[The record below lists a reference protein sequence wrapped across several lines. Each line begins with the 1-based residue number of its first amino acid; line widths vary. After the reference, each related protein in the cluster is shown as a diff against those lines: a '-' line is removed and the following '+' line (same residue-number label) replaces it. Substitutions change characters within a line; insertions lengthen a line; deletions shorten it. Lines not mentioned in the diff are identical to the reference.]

1 MPHKTITTKTDS
13 PSLSTLYSSPELA
26 PLYDP
31 ILDLIRA
38 AEYIDENNKSLE
50 FEIFQQVQKAK
61 QLLHHMELSK
71 TQSNQTLIQIASAIT
86 ANVQACIDIGLNLS
100 KLGQPALAKTFYELS
115 LDFRGCKILFLYRF
129 GLI

>member
-31 ILDLIRA
+31 LLDLIRA

-61 QLLHHMELSK
+61 
-71 TQSNQTLIQIASAIT
+71 
-86 ANVQACIDIGLNLS
+86 
-100 KLGQPALAKTFYELS
+100 
-115 LDFRGCKILFLYRF
+115 
-129 GLI
+129 